1 VLSTGGIY
9 LAGGI
14 PCRNQP
20 ALEEGRFMRAFT
32 AKGRFRELLSR
43 VPVHV
48 VGLRAALI
56 GAAHR
61 GLDLVAST

>member
-1 VLSTGGIY
+1 
-9 LAGGI
+9 
-14 PCRNQP
+14 
-20 ALEEGRFMRAFT
+20 MRAFT

-43 VPVHV
+43 IPVHV

-61 GLDLVAST
+61 GLELVESQ